1 MIAFRILWATARK
14 EPRAFAVSLCLQLLR
29 FGLVLV
35 PPLFVREVLDSLQTM
50 RRLTPHLWWLLL
62 LVFLTAASRVVFVL
76 LATRYE
82 GILKARITGSL
93 TRSALRSALKDPDG
107 TVSARPIGLTA
118 DVLSTDAAKVADQS
132 VVAVSCAAMGVEACV
147 AVALMFTIDSLAVL
161 FLGIPVVLMAWV
173 AAACRSRSMRLY
185 KSERDVGGKT
195 AQMINDLVEGAA
207 DLELAGAQAAFEDR
221 LRATLD
227 DRRVRTVRARMYSE
241 VILGATMSNI
251 TALGIGA
258 VLLVAFLF
266 QTDGL
271 TLGDFALLI
280 AYIAAVLNFVAN
292 VGSLV
297 AGHALASVA
306 AGRLEATIPGTV
318 DQLDRADADLPEDT
332 RRGATFR
339 SLTASHLTYLHPGTG
354 HGIRDISFS
363 VEHGQLVVI
372 VGRVGSGKTT
382 LLRSILQLVPLQAG
396 SLRLNGAAIRPG
408 AVPPNFAYIPQHP
421 SVLSGTVR
429 ANIEGGLDSD
439 DIQLDAALRA
449 SQLKAEVDELPAG
462 VDTRLGSGGVNLS
475 GGQVQRLAIARAHI
489 RDPDAYV
496 VDDPSSALDAHT
508 ERRMWRQL
516 LDRDRVTC
524 IAVTNRIWLLE
535 RADKVL
541 VLHHGRLVASGT
553 WRQVR
558 HTFSRLTD

>member
-1 MIAFRILWATARK
+1 MTARRILWATARK
-14 EPRAFAVSLCLQLLR
+14 EPRAFAVGLCLQLLR

-35 PPLFVREVLDSLQTM
+35 PPLFVREVFDSLQTM
-50 RRLTPHLWWLLL
+50 RRLTPHLWWLLA

-93 TRSALRSALKDPDG
+93 TRSALRSTFDDPDRAA
-107 TVSARPIGLTA
+107 SAHPVGRTA

-132 VVAVSCAAMGVEACV
+132 VLAVSCAAMGVEACV
-147 AVALMFTIDSLAVL
+147 AVALMVAIDPLMVV
-161 FLGIPVVLMAWV
+161 FLGVPAALMAWV
-173 AAACRSRSMRLY
+173 TTACRSRSMRLY
-185 KSERDVGGKT
+185 TGERDVAGT
-195 AQMINDLVEGAA
+195 AAQMINDLVEGAA
-207 DLELAGAQAAFEDR
+207 DVELAGAQTAFADR
-221 LRATLD
+221 LRSTLD
-227 DRRVRTVRARMYSE
+227 ERRVRTVRARMHSE
-241 VILGATMSNI
+241 VILGATMNNI
-251 TALGIGA
+251 TALGTGA
-258 VLLVAFLF
+258 VLLAAFLF
-266 QTDGL
+266 RADGL

-292 VGSLV
+292 AGSFV
-297 AGHALASVA
+297 AGHGLASVA
-306 AGRLEATIPGTV
+306 AGRLEATVPGTV
-318 DQLDRADADLPEDT
+318 AHFDRAHAPLPEDI
-332 RRGATFR
+332 RRAGSFR
-339 SLTASHLTYLHPGTG
+339 SLTATRITYLHPATG
-354 HGIRDISFS
+354 HGVRDVSFS
-363 VEHGQLVVI
+363 VEPGQLVVI

-408 AVPPNFAYIPQHP
+408 AVPANFAYIPQHP

-429 ANIEGGLDSD
+429 ANIVGGLPAD
-439 DIQLDAALRA
+439 DGRLDAALKA

-462 VDTRLGSGGVNLS
+462 VETRLGSGGVKLS

-496 VDDPSSALDAHT
+496 VDDPSSALDANT
-508 ERRMWRQL
+508 ERLVWRQL
-516 LDRDRVTC
+516 LDRDGVTC
-524 IAVTNRIWLLE
+524 IAVTNRRWLLE